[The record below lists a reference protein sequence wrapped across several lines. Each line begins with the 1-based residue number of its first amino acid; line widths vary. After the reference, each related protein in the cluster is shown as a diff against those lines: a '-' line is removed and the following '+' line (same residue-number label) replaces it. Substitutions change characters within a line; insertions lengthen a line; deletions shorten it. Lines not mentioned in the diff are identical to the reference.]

1 MADPRVERLADVL
14 LRYST
19 KGKKGERIIIRA
31 SPQSAPLVLA
41 LVRKTLQ
48 LGAFPLTRISL
59 PGESYLYY
67 KHASDAHL
75 RDLPKISM
83 FEVKNCQA
91 SIAIKDDTNT
101 RELSSIDPKRIA
113 LRRKTLKP
121 LSDYQLRNVRWC
133 LTQFPT
139 EATAQEAEMSLQEY
153 EDFVYKA
160 MFCDKQNP
168 IAEWN
173 RLGARQKLLGDRLNR
188 AKDVHILGKE
198 TDLRM
203 SVKGRV
209 FVSSDGACN
218 MPSGEVFT
226 APVEK
231 SVEGTILY
239 DDFPTIYGGRE
250 VAGVFLRFR
259 KGKVVEAS
267 AQKNE
272 KYLLQMLDIDKGARY
287 LGELGIGTN
296 FGIQRFTKNILFDE
310 KIGGTIHLALG
321 RAYEECKG
329 TNKSALHWDMIK
341 DLRGKGSAVLID
353 GKPLV
358 RKGSRLIVEG

>member
-1 MADPRVERLADVL
+1 MADPRIERLADVL

-19 KGKKGERIIIRA
+19 QVKKGERLIIRA
-31 SPQSAPLVLA
+31 GPQSSPLVLA

-67 KHASDAHL
+67 RHASDAHL

-83 FEVKNCQA
+83 FEVRNCQA

-121 LSDYQLRNVRWC
+121 LSDYQLRHVRWC
-133 LTQFPT
+133 LTLFPT
-139 EATAQEAEMSLQEY
+139 EASAQEAEMSLQEY
-153 EDFVYKA
+153 EDFVYRA
-160 MFCDKQNP
+160 MFCDKPDP
-168 IAEWN
+168 IAAWN
-173 RLGARQKLLGDRLNR
+173 RLGAQQKLLGDRLNR
-188 AKDVHILGKE
+188 AKEVRIIGKE

-203 SVKGRV
+203 SVRGRV
-209 FVSSDGACN
+209 FVSSDGTHN

-226 APVEK
+226 APVER

-250 VAGVFLRFR
+250 VSGVFLRFK

-272 KYLLQMLDIDKGARY
+272 RYLLQMLDIDRGARY

-310 KIGGTIHLALG
+310 KIGGTVHLALG
-321 RAYEECKG
+321 RAYEECRG
-329 TNKSALHWDMIK
+329 TNRSALHWDMIK
-341 DLRGKGSAVLID
+341 DLRGKGSSVLVD
-353 GKPLV
+353 GRPLV
-358 RKGSRLIVEG
+358 RRGDRLVVG